1 MVHRDLKHDN
11 ILVEIDAEHEDGSE
25 FIVCKLTDFGM
36 AFEDDKQQNHNEI
49 CGTDTFMAP
58 EVVRGQNQDTKVD
71 IWSLGVLTFIM
82 LTNTA
87 PFHGA
92 GQRLRDN
99 I

>member
-58 EVVRGQNQDTKVD
+58 EVVRGQNQEDFLPHAYCIPKRKKVSQTQD
-71 IWSLGVLTFIM
+71 RSQGS
-82 LTNTA
+82 TA
-87 PFHGA
+87 FS
-92 GQRLRDN
+92 
-99 I
+99 